1 MFVMGFCNSAF
12 DLTWNHTLQKMVPDT
27 MLGRVYSVDML
38 GSYVFLAAGFPLVG
52 ILTDYIGFNAVF
64 IACGSVT
71 MLVCVAAL
79 MHPKVRGLN

>member
-1 MFVMGFCNSAF
+1 MSPFWRALVILLM
-12 DLTWNHTLQKMVPDT
+12 
-27 MLGRVYSVDML
+27 SV
-38 GSYVFLAAGFPLVG
+38 LAAGFLLVG
-52 ILTDYIGFNAVF
+52 MLTDYIGFNAMF